1 MVNKLKIL
9 VSIKQVPDINASP
22 NLNSN
27 GIPEY
32 DEKTVYVINRYDE
45 YALEEAL
52 QLKDHGLT
60 HCIHTISV
68 GPGRVQKALR
78 RSLEMG
84 ADEAFHIQTHD
95 DGFDTP
101 YIIAQAITQFAK
113 KNYEIIFTGVM
124 SEDAMNQQTGQLIA
138 AMLGYNHATGVTELS
153 LINNTITITRELDAQ
168 ESLMYELP
176 VPCVISVQ
184 SSIHKPRYPSL
195 SNVLRA
201 RKQEI
206 AILKPDIVIPI
217 PKTKCYFTMPQK
229 TTQCQFIEGSMLQ
242 KVTELH
248 AILHKNTVL

>member
-1 MVNKLKIL
+1 MENKFRIL
-9 VSIKQVPDINASP
+9 VCVKQVPDTNALVY
-22 NLNSN
+22 LND

-52 QLKDHGLT
+52 QLKDCGLT
-60 HCIHTISV
+60 SYIHAVSV
-68 GPGRVQKALR
+68 GPHRVQKALR

-84 ADEAFHIQTHD
+84 VDEAFHIQSD
-95 DGFDTP
+95 DDRLHNP
-101 YIIAQAITQFAK
+101 YVIAQAITQFAQQ
-113 KNYEIIFTGVM
+113 NYDIIFTGVM

-138 AMLGYNHATGVTELS
+138 AMLGYKHATGVTELS
-153 LINNTITITRELDAQ
+153 LNNTTITITRELDAQ

-176 VPCVISVQ
+176 IPCVISVQ

-206 AILKPDIVIPI
+206 AIIKHDLITSTG
-217 PKTKCYFTMPQK
+217 KTKSYFTMPQK
-229 TTQCQFIEGSMLQ
+229 TTQCQFIEGSISQ
-242 KVTELH
+242 KVTELYT
-248 AILHKNTVL
+248 ILHKNAVL